1 MEYNNTSSDMCNGA
15 HTGHQHTQ
23 NLIQKHRQRTIYCL
37 RRKTLKPSVH
47 SYFEKGCPQKCARDV
62 PERKYGIWSIHRS
75 RHCSCQHIFFCFPSA
90 RANIR
95 PWPLVPFFQISL
107 KNSKLKTTHNTFRDC
122 RVHFFRQPFY
132 ETTVY
137 NKWFRLVRG
146 PAATQANYPLPSRIS
161 VAILY
166 KLFAYKLGCI
176 ERRSRLRHVAMVVNF

>member
-23 NLIQKHRQRTIYCL
+23 NLIRKQRQRTIYYL
-37 RRKTLKPSVH
+37 HRRRSKPSVY
-47 SYFEKGCPQKCARDV
+47 SYLEKGCPQKCARDV

-122 RVHFFRQPFY
+122 RVHFFRQPFSKQLY
-132 ETTVY
+132 TTNGLDECVG
-137 NKWFRLVRG
+137 RLQRRLTIHYLHKFLW
-146 PAATQANYPLPSRIS
+146 PFYIS
-161 VAILY
+161 CSLTNWAV
-166 KLFAYKLGCI
+166 
-176 ERRSRLRHVAMVVNF
+176 